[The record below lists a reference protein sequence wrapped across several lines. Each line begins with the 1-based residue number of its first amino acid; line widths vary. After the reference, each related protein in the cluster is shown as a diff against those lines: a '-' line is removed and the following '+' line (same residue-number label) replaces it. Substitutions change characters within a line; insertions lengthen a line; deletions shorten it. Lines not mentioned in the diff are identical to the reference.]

1 MYHHDSGPHIEE
13 VFDPPSRRTMMQE
26 IETHPDVIAFGKK
39 LRKIKNQPES
49 TFLSSADRMEEIIDA
64 FRDQIA
70 KWEEEEEL
78 NEPCE
83 YRQLKIEIFTQKKI
97 EYQRKNNLAVDEF
110 YKKRNL
116 KNHSNRKPLEESR
129 RREEPRDRVHES
141 NIDITHRGDS
151 TSLNHYS
158 RHHYSQR
165 QSQSSRFERERESDE
180 EEENSQPIQRYRS
193 RSPKPSYSYNQ
204 STMQQSQRDDTNVY
218 HRSHQSTS
226 QPPQVRMRSGK
237 SRVTKT
243 HNRKFRPGQ
252 KALAEI
258 RKYQKSTDMLIQ
270 KAPFVRL
277 VHEII
282 REQTY
287 KSQDYRIRADALMA
301 LQEAAEAFMVEM
313 FEGSVLI
320 CNHAKRVTLM
330 PTDIQLY
337 RRLCLRNLS

>member
-13 VFDPPSRRTMMQE
+13 VFDPPPSQETMLRE
-26 IETHPDVIAFGKK
+26 IASHPDVIALSKK
-39 LRKIKNQPES
+39 VRKITKMPDS
-49 TFLSSADRMEEIIDA
+49 AFISSADRLVEIIDA
-64 FRDQIA
+64 FSEQIE
-70 KWEEEEEL
+70 KWKEDETL
-78 NEPCE
+78 DDPCP
-83 YRQLKIEIFTQKKI
+83 YLSLKIEFFTEKRNQ
-97 EYQRKNNLAVDEF
+97 YQRKNSSAVDR
-110 YKKRNL
+110 YYDGKDSRDY
-116 KNHSNRKPLEESR
+116 SSRRPLEESR
-129 RREEPRDRVHES
+129 RREEPRDRGHET

-158 RHHYSQR
+158 QRHYSQR
-165 QSQSSRFERERESDE
+165 QSQSSRFERDRESEEKDE
-180 EEENSQPIQRYRS
+180 NRHPRQQYRS
-193 RSPKPSYSYNQ
+193 RSPQHTHSYNQ
-204 STMQQSQRDDTNVY
+204 STMHQRDDTNVY

-226 QPPQVRMRSGK
+226 QPSQVRMRSGK

-270 KAPFVRL
+270 KAPFARL
-277 VHEII
+277 VHEIV
-282 REQTY
+282 REQTNQS
-287 KSQDYRIRADALMA
+287 KDYRIRADALMA